1 MLLLMFLR
9 PLRLPAF
16 RDHVL
21 SCDGEALAKL
31 VDMDEAFDLLL
42 KPLAKHL
49 PSDQQAIILIDA
61 IDEADPL
68 DQQLE
73 SDSNKA
79 SSFVPMSNKAMRLI
93 VNCLVKKLPRNVRF
107 IFTTR

>member
-1 MLLLMFLR
+1 MLILMFLR

-42 KPLAKHL
+42 KPLMKHL

-73 SDSNKA
+73 GDSSKA
-79 SSFVPMSNKAMRLI
+79 SFVPMSNKAVRLI
-93 VNCLVKKLPRNVRF
+93 VNCLVKKLPKNVRF